1 MNQCI
6 AQIEHV
12 RFGRH
17 FFQVLTV
24 LSVTSRSQNL
34 QLQLSGTSP
43 SLENLSGIAS
53 LPILPHRF
61 AVAPLPSRRSAPAST
76 GMLFHC
82 SLTALLGP
90 HSPGKPLAS
99 GRRATRRR
107 EARVDSPVV
116 SGGGSAAREA
126 ALHGTKS
133 PGQLCSFHSG
143 WKNTCFSVHLPSPS
157 SQANTGVEPIP
168 VGHHTAPEWMI
179 PSNPKHKP
187 KLSGH
192 RSACWRFFK
201 APTLQGFLLRSRAI
215 NPNPNSLQSLS

>member
-116 SGGGSAAREA
+116 SGGAVQRGKR
-126 ALHGTKS
+126 HY
-133 PGQLCSFHSG
+133 
-143 WKNTCFSVHLPSPS
+143 
-157 SQANTGVEPIP
+157 
-168 VGHHTAPEWMI
+168 TA
-179 PSNPKHKP
+179 
-187 KLSGH
+187 
-192 RSACWRFFK
+192 
-201 APTLQGFLLRSRAI
+201 RSRPGSFAAFTRGGKTRVFRCI
-215 NPNPNSLQSLS
+215 SHLHPHRQTRGWSLSPLAITLHLNG